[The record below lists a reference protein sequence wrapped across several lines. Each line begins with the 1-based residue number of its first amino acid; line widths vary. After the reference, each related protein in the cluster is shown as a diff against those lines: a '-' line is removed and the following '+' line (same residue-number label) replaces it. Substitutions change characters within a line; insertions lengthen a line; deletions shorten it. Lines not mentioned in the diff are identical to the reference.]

1 MRCEL
6 LLQERNTLFLKQEKK
21 NPSEVYPFIYMSHVN
36 YTYFKSS
43 THPEWPGLMVSLLY
57 YFLSYLATEVKAF
70 QKYLG
75 TKLMYL
81 ELNQ

>member
-1 MRCEL
+1 
-6 LLQERNTLFLKQEKK
+6 
-21 NPSEVYPFIYMSHVN
+21 MSHVN